1 MPRSSV
7 GGSLRDDGEAQSMM
21 AANGSKANGDQRLGS
36 LPLFLSLFL
45 LLLAFFIFLNSIS
58 SFEAGKSDRVIAS
71 IRASFPGFGEGGEG
85 AGILDADRIG
95 AVEESLSARL
105 TEAFR
110 FTFPRLDLNIID
122 EGERIRVDIPLE
134 LLFVPGTTEPRAALQ
149 VLSSRL
155 AKVLADPN
163 AKQDLET
170 RILFGYQEAT
180 GRIARDAMTLR
191 RATTTIESMLVA
203 GGEKRRMSVGLE
215 PGHVSQLRFL
225 FQVLPSGD
233 AARRGEARP

>member
-1 MPRSSV
+1 MT
-7 GGSLRDDGEAQSMM
+7 
-21 AANGSKANGDQRLGS
+21 AANGSKASNDQRLGS

-95 AVEESLSARL
+95 SVEPSLSARL

-110 FTFPRLDLNIID
+110 FTFPRLALNIVD
-122 EGERIRVDIPLE
+122 EGERIRVDIPLDR
-134 LLFVPGTTEPRAALQ
+134 LFVPESTEPRAALP

-155 AKVLADPN
+155 AKVLSDPD
-163 AKQDLET
+163 AQQGLET
-170 RILFGYQEAT
+170 RILFGYSDAD
-180 GRIARDAMTLR
+180 GRMARDLRTLR
-191 RATTTIESMLVA
+191 LATVTIESMLAA
-203 GGEKRRMSVGLE
+203 GGEKRLMSVGLE
-215 PGHVSQLRFL
+215 PGHVSELRFI
-225 FQVLPSGD
+225 FQVVPKGGT
-233 AARRGEARP
+233 AAQGEVRP